1 LTIGHLLVLEQLP
14 RVPKQPNILD
24 DSKLEGFMSAL
35 TSIFSWLGRFL
46 KKVRSIVL
54 DLGTA
59 LVVMFV
65 VIAIIE
71 ALTASG
77 PDVEDPSGK
86 ALLIDPAGTVVDQE
100 VFNSESLLTTVTDAS
115 SIQIQTR
122 DLIKLIR
129 AAAEDDSIPAV
140 VVDFSSTGFAGPTTA
155 INIAKELKALR
166 DSGKRVIAFND
177 RLSTTSYLMASQ
189 ASEVWVHPVGSISV
203 RGLGGMRNYNKDLFE
218 NLKITIHNY
227 SQGDFKSATETS
239 WRSSMS
245 ENDRMQREALLF
257 PIWEE
262 MKSLMAEGRGIESDD
277 IQSFADNYVGFFGEA
292 AIGNIAYAQANNL
305 IDGTKSFPEFRK
317 YMIEEFGLDE
327 EAETET
333 YKTISYAEYAKQLT
347 DDSADSGNQIAVITA
362 EGVIREGEISQ
373 GVAGANGVVK
383 QIRKAHE
390 DESTKAIVF
399 RVNSP
404 GGSIIASEMMRDE
417 LLAAKRKGIKVIVSM
432 GDYAAS
438 GGVYISTPADYIF
451 AEPTTITGSIGVAI
465 ALPTLENAMD
475 YIGVNFDGVVTSK
488 HGGWDPTQA
497 IDDDLDKIFASWG
510 SEAYDRFINF
520 VAESRSQTYDDIKA
534 IAGGR
539 VWIATSAKDIGLVD
553 EIGGIDD
560 ALTYAASLAELE
572 DYQVEYYGQE
582 LSPEEMILKELLEQ
596 LDVSIGEPKVLSAL
610 DGIARLYDTF
620 IDIHEPKALLTCKDC
635 LVDLD

>member
-1 LTIGHLLVLEQLP
+1 
-14 RVPKQPNILD
+14 
-24 DSKLEGFMSAL
+24 MSAL

-497 IDDDLDKIFASWG
+497 IDDDLDKIFAGWG

-582 LSPEEMILKELLEQ
+582 LSPEEIILKELLEQ

>member
-1 LTIGHLLVLEQLP
+1 M
-14 RVPKQPNILD
+14 N
-24 DSKLEGFMSAL
+24 AL
-35 TSIFSWLGRFL
+35 KSIFSWLGRFL
-46 KKVRSIVL
+46 EKARTVML
-54 DLGTA
+54 NLGTA
-59 LVVMFV
+59 FV
-65 VIAIIE
+65 LIFFTIIIIG
-71 ALTASG
+71 ALTSSG
-77 PDVEDPSGK
+77 PEAKDPSGRV
-86 ALLIDPAGTVVDQE
+86 LFIDPVGTVVDQE
-100 VFNSESLLTTVTDAS
+100 VFNTDFLSNLGADS
-115 SIQIQTR
+115 SMDQIQTR
-122 DLIKLIR
+122 DLIQLIR
-129 AAAEDDSIPAV
+129 AAAEDEEIPAV
-140 VVDFSSTGFAGPTTA
+140 FIDFSATGFAGPTTA

-166 DSGKRVIAFND
+166 ESGKRVIAMSD

-203 RGLGGMRNYNKDLFE
+203 RGLGGMRNYNKDLFD

-245 ENDRMQREALLF
+245 DNDRMQREALLF
-257 PIWEE
+257 PIWDE

-277 IQSFADNYVGFFGEA
+277 IQSFADDYVGFFGEA
-292 AIGNIAYAQANNL
+292 AVGNIAYAEANNI
-305 IDGTKSFPEFRK
+305 IDGTKSFPEFRQ

-333 YKTISYAEYAKQLT
+333 YKTISYNEYAKQI
-347 DDSADSGNQIAVITA
+347 DDELSESDNHIAVITA
-362 EGVIREGEISQ
+362 EGAIMEGEITQ

-383 QIRKAHE
+383 QIRSAHE
-390 DESTKAIVF
+390 DKNTKAIVF

-417 LLAAKRKGIKVIVSM
+417 LFAAKEKGIDVIVSM

-497 IDDDLDKIFASWG
+497 IDDDLDKIFAGWG
-510 SEAYDRFINF
+510 ADAYDRFVSF
-520 VAESRSQTYDDIKA
+520 VAESRSQSYEDIKA

-539 VWIATSAKDIGLVD
+539 VWIATSAKEIGLVD

-560 ALTYAASLAELE
+560 AIAYAANKAELE
-572 DYQVEYYGQE
+572 DYQVEYYGEE
-582 LSPEEMILKELLEQ
+582 LSPEELILKELLENF
-596 LDVSIGEPKVLSAL
+596 DVSLGEPKILSAL
-610 DGIARLYDTF
+610 NGLSDLYETLT
-620 IDIHEPKALLTCKDC
+620 DIQEPKALLTCKDC

>member
-1 LTIGHLLVLEQLP
+1 
-14 RVPKQPNILD
+14 
-24 DSKLEGFMSAL
+24 MSAF

-59 LVVMFV
+59 LIVMFF
-65 VIAIIE
+65 VIAIIK

-77 PDVEDPSGK
+77 PDVEDPAGK
-86 ALLIDPAGTVVDQE
+86 ALLIDPEGMVVDQE

-115 SIQIQTR
+115 STQIQTR

-155 INIAKELKALR
+155 INVAKELKALR

-218 NLKITIHNY
+218 NLKITVHNY

-333 YKTISYAEYAKQLT
+333 YKTISYAEYAKQIT
-347 DDSADSGNQIAVITA
+347 DDSSDSGNQIAVITA
-362 EGVIREGEISQ
+362 EGAIREGEISQ

-475 YIGVNFDGVVTSK
+475 YIGVSFDGVVTSK

-553 EIGGIDD
+553 EIGGVDD

-582 LSPEEMILKELLEQ
+582 LSPEEIILKELLEQ

-610 DGIARLYDTF
+610 SGIAKLYGTL